1 MTTDASDYAMGAVL
15 SQVWD
20 DGEHPVAFES
30 RKMNPAEQN
39 YPTHEKELLAVIH
52 ALRTWRHYLLG
63 RKFTIVS
70 DHHSLKFLQTQPQL
84 SRRQARWL
92 ELLAEF
98 DYEIVHRPGKS
109 NVVADALSRL
119 NNIAVQNLGTVKKGV
134 KREDLFK
141 GLEQSYKKDKETKRL
156 LENQDAEKDFCIVQ
170 NKIFYTGKGRMQLY
184 PPQGDYRDFI
194 MNECHDS
201 RYAGHLGMKK
211 TEELVQRDFYWPTL
225 HQDVTS

>member
-1 MTTDASDYAMGAVL
+1 M
-15 SQVWD
+15 
-20 DGEHPVAFES
+20 AFES
-30 RKMNPAEQN
+30 RKMNPVEQN
-39 YPTHEKELLAVIH
+39 YPTHERELLAVIH

-98 DYEIVHRPGKS
+98 DFEIVHRPRKS

-119 NNIAVQNLGTVKKGV
+119 NKIEVQELGTMKKGV

-141 GLEQSYKKDKETKRL
+141 GLKQAYKKD
-156 LENQDAEKDFCIVQ
+156 AVIPSP
-170 NKIFYTGKGRMQLY
+170 G
-184 PPQGDYRDFI
+184 
-194 MNECHDS
+194 
-201 RYAGHLGMKK
+201 
-211 TEELVQRDFYWPTL
+211 
-225 HQDVTS
+225 

>member
-15 SQVWD
+15 SQVWGN
-20 DGEHPVAFES
+20 GEHLVAFES

-39 YPTHEKELLAVIH
+39 YPTHERELLVVIH

-63 RKFTIVS
+63 RKFIIVS

-92 ELLAEF
+92 EFLAEF
-98 DYEIVHRPGKS
+98 DFEIGHRPGKS

-119 NNIAVQNLGTVKKGV
+119 NNIEVQDLGVMKKSI

-141 GLEQSYKKDKETKRL
+141 GLEQAYKNDKETKRI
-156 LENQDAEKDFCIVQ
+156 LENLDAEKDFCVIQ
-170 NKIFYTGKGRMQLY
+170 NKMYYTGKGRL
-184 PPQGDYRDFI
+184 
-194 MNECHDS
+194 
-201 RYAGHLGMKK
+201 
-211 TEELVQRDFYWPTL
+211 
-225 HQDVTS
+225 